1 MKPSLQAR
9 GTLSDVAKAVGVS
22 SATVSNA
29 FNRPDQLSNQLRNK
43 ILGVARKLNYSG
55 PNPAARMLSTG
66 FANVIGVVYGEPIH
80 FAFQDPADSAFVGG
94 VAEAC
99 GKRGLGLLLLG
110 GGPQSASMIRT
121 AAVDGFIAY
130 SIPKDDVA
138 LQAVADRGLPTVIVD
153 QPVLPGIPNV
163 GIDDRKSA
171 KICAKHLRDLGHRHF
186 GIVSLLLHNDGY
198 RGLFDRVRMAG
209 SPHLVASL
217 RLQGY
222 LEALKPSSDFSITLW
237 ECPLNNEEEGRI
249 ACENLLRIK
258 PRPTAILA
266 MSDRLAVG
274 TMEAARLSRYLI
286 PKDLSVVGFDDISAA
301 KWLTP
306 PLTTMQQVSEDKGR
320 VAVELLGRR
329 KEPIHKRL
337 PTRLLIRGSTAP
349 LKAR

>member
-22 SATVSNA
+22 AATVSNA
-29 FNRPDQLSNQLRNK
+29 FNRPDQLSDQLRNK
-43 ILGVARKLNYSG
+43 ILAVARTLNYPG

-66 FANVIGVVYGEPIH
+66 FANVIAVVYGEPIH

-94 VAEAC
+94 VAQAC

-121 AAVDGFIAY
+121 AAVDGFIVY
-130 SIPKDDVA
+130 SMPKDDVA

-153 QPVLPGIPNV
+153 QPVLPGIPSV
-163 GIDDRKSA
+163 GIDDRRSA
-171 KICAKHLRDLGHRHF
+171 KICTKHLKDLGHRHF
-186 GIVSLLLHNDGY
+186 GIVSFLLHSDGY
-198 RGLFDRVRMAG
+198 RGLFDRARMAG
-209 SPHLVASL
+209 SPHLVATL

-222 LEALKPSSDFSITLW
+222 LEALKPKSHFSIALW
-237 ECPLNNEEEGRI
+237 ECPQNNEEEGRI
-249 ACENLLRIK
+249 AGENLLRIK

-274 TMEAARLSRYLI
+274 TMDAARLSQCLV
-286 PKDLSVVGFDDISAA
+286 PEDLSVVGFYAISAA

-306 PLTTMQQVSEDKGR
+306 PLTTLQQVSEDKGR
-320 VAVELLGRR
+320 VAVELLGRK
-329 KEPIHKRL
+329 KEPIHQKL
-337 PTRLLIRGSTAP
+337 PTRLLVRGSTAP
-349 LKAR
+349 LKVR

>member
-29 FNRPDQLSNQLRNK
+29 FNRPDQLSDQLRNK
-43 ILGVARKLNYSG
+43 ILAVARTLNYPG

-66 FANVIGVVYGEPIH
+66 FAKVIAVVYGEPIH

-94 VAEAC
+94 VAQAC

-121 AAVDGFIAY
+121 AAVDGFIVY
-130 SIPKDDVA
+130 SMPKDDVA

-153 QPVLPGIPNV
+153 QPVLPGIPSV
-163 GIDDRKSA
+163 GIDDGKSA
-171 KICAKHLRDLGHRHF
+171 KICAKHLKELGHRHF
-186 GIVSLLLHNDGY
+186 GIVSFLLHNDGY
-198 RGLFDRVRMAG
+198 RGLFDRTRMAG
-209 SPHLVASL
+209 SPHLVATL

-222 LEALKPSSDFSITLW
+222 LEALRPKAQFSIALW
-237 ECPLNNEEEGRI
+237 ECPQNNEEEGRI
-249 ACENLLRIK
+249 AGENLLRIK

-274 TMEAARLSRYLI
+274 AMEAARLSQCLV
-286 PKDLSVVGFDDISAA
+286 PEDLSVVGFDDISAA

-306 PLTTMQQVSEDKGR
+306 PLTTLQQVSEDKGR
-320 VAVELLGRR
+320 VAVELLGRK
-329 KEPIHKRL
+329 KEPIHQNL
-337 PTRLLIRGSTAP
+337 PTRLLVRGSTAP

>member
-22 SATVSNA
+22 AATVSNA
-29 FNRPDQLSNQLRNK
+29 FNRPDQLSDQLRNK
-43 ILGVARKLNYSG
+43 ILAVARTLNYPG

-66 FANVIGVVYGEPIH
+66 FANVIAVVYGEPIH

-94 VAEAC
+94 VAQAC
-99 GKRGLGLLLLG
+99 GKRDLGLLLLA
-110 GGPQSASMIRT
+110 GGPRSASMIRS
-121 AAVDGFIAY
+121 AAVDGFIVY
-130 SIPKDDVA
+130 SMPKDDVA

-153 QPVLPGIPNV
+153 QPVLPGIPSV
-163 GIDDRKSA
+163 GIDDRRSA
-171 KICAKHLRDLGHRHF
+171 KICAKHLKDLGHRHF
-186 GIVSLLLHNDGY
+186 GIVSFLLHNDGY
-198 RGLFDRVRMAG
+198 RGLFDRARMAG

-222 LEALKPSSDFSITLW
+222 LEALKPKSHFSMALW
-237 ECPLNNEEEGRI
+237 ECPQNNEEEGRI
-249 ACENLLRIK
+249 AGENLLRIK

-274 TMEAARLSRYLI
+274 TMEAARLSQCLV
-286 PKDLSVVGFDDISAA
+286 PADLSVVGFDDISAA

-306 PLTTMQQVSEDKGR
+306 PLTTLQQVSEDKGR
-320 VAVELLGRR
+320 VAVELLGRK
-329 KEPIHKRL
+329 KEPIHQNL
-337 PTRLLIRGSTAP
+337 PTRLLVRGSTAP

>member
-121 AAVDGFIAY
+121 AAVDGFIVY

-163 GIDDRKSA
+163 GIDVRKSA
-171 KICAKHLRDLGHRHF
+171 RNISG
-186 GIVSLLLHNDGY
+186 
-198 RGLFDRVRMAG
+198 
-209 SPHLVASL
+209 
-217 RLQGY
+217 
-222 LEALKPSSDFSITLW
+222 TLA
-237 ECPLNNEEEGRI
+237 I
-249 ACENLLRIK
+249 
-258 PRPTAILA
+258 AIL
-266 MSDRLAVG
+266 V
-274 TMEAARLSRYLI
+274 LSLCSSI
-286 PKDLSVVGFDDISAA
+286 MTATVVSSIGHGWQVPHISSPASGFKAILRRSNRA
-301 KWLTP
+301 LT
-306 PLTTMQQVSEDKGR
+306 S
-320 VAVELLGRR
+320 
-329 KEPIHKRL
+329 
-337 PTRLLIRGSTAP
+337 RLLSGNVLKTTKRRDALPAKTCFGSNLGQRP
-349 LKAR
+349 FWP